1 MQLHRRKFSRLAA
14 CAIALPAAEQTAWA
28 QAYPTR
34 PVRIVVPVAAGGAND
49 VTGRLIGQWLSEHL
63 GQQFFIENRP
73 GAGTNIGTEAAIRAP
88 ADGYTLLIA
97 GSSAA
102 INATLF
108 ESLRFNFIRDTAP
121 IASIVRVP
129 QIMQVNPTLPV
140 QSVPEFI
147 AYAKANPGRI
157 AMGSGGI
164 GSPAHVIGE
173 YFKLMTGTDLTHVPY
188 LGAAPAINDLLGG
201 QIQVAF
207 TEMATS
213 LGHIKAGKL
222 RALAVTT
229 AARSE
234 ALPNIPTLGEFIP
247 DFEASQWIG
256 LVAPNGTSST
266 IIEKLNIE
274 INTALGDPRV
284 KARFA
289 DFAGVVL
296 PGSPADFGKL
306 IRDETEKWAKVIRA
320 AKVKVD

>member
-1 MQLHRRKFSRLAA
+1 MKLPRRGFLRLAA
-14 CAIALPAAEQTAWA
+14 CAAALPAAPQPARA
-28 QAYPTR
+28 QDYPAR
-34 PVRIVVPVAAGGAND
+34 SVRIVVPVAAGGAND

-73 GAGTNIGTEAAIRAP
+73 GAGTNVGTEAVIRASP
-88 ADGYTLLIA
+88 DGYTLLIA
-97 GSSAA
+97 GSNAA

-108 ESLRFNFIRDTAP
+108 GSLNFNFIRDTTP

-129 QIMQVNPTLPV
+129 QIMQVNPALPV

-147 AYAKANPGRI
+147 AYAKANPGKI
-157 AMGSGGI
+157 AMGSGGN
-164 GSPAHVIGE
+164 GSPAHIIGE
-173 YFKLMTGTDLTHVPY
+173 YFKLMTGTDLTHIPY
-188 LGAAPAINDLLGG
+188 RGAAPAVTDLLGG

-229 AARSE
+229 ATRSE
-234 ALPNIPTLGEFIP
+234 ALPDTPTLGELIP
-247 DFEASQWIG
+247 GFEASQWIG
-256 LVAPNGTSST
+256 LVAPKDTPTT
-266 IIEKLNIE
+266 IIEKLNTE
-274 INTALGDPRV
+274 INAALGDPMV

-289 DFAGVVL
+289 DLGGIVL

-320 AKVKVD
+320 ANIKVD